1 MNYLKVYNQA
11 FKKAGYNGH
20 THREPRYLF
29 TVKNVIKSNI
39 KSLIDIGTGHGI
51 LLKILHHVN
60 FQTALTA
67 VDVNNFHKL
76 RYVNHI
82 IADITNDLDR
92 EKIQGKY
99 DILTCLD
106 CLEHIEESQIDD
118 VLQMFSGLSDEFL
131 FSVANHSDILD
142 GVELHLI
149 QKESIWWSNKLTQ
162 YFDIVYFESLIDDK
176 LYLYRCKAKKVWK
189 STKDNRAKEA
199 PRKLDRININKPD
212 KIKYSILMP
221 YYKRDVQLFST
232 LQSFANFYAD
242 RKDYEIIIIEDAKS
256 NDLDR
261 LYLSMVLK
269 TFDFLNIKRIQGTTE
284 ESFSPATNYNIGS
297 KQASGDFFILTNP
310 ENMHKVDIL
319 SGLDQ
324 IFNESENS
332 YIVCSCLS
340 VNHKSL
346 SVSKINNIEGKWYQH
361 SEIRNTG
368 CHFLSA
374 ISRENYFKVG
384 GFSKELSAGVG
395 YDDDDFRNKV
405 QKFGIPFIYR
415 DDLPTFHLF
424 HPQASPDMGLFHK
437 NQKIYHEKWG
447 QSAFS
452 AGQLPVV

>member
-29 TVKNVIKSNI
+29 TVKNVIKSNRR
-39 KSLIDIGTGHGI
+39 SLIDIGTGHGI

-82 IADITNDLDR
+82 QADITNKTDR
-92 EKIQGKY
+92 GKIQGKY

-106 CLEHIEESQIDD
+106 CLEHIEESQLDD

-131 FSVANHSDILD
+131 FSIANHSDVLD

-149 QKESIWWSNKLTQ
+149 QKESIWWSNKLAQ

-176 LYLYRCKAKKVWK
+176 LYLYRCKTKKVK
-189 STKDNRAKEA
+189 NPEVIQKPKE
-199 PRKLDRININKPD
+199 
-212 KIKYSILMP
+212 IKYSILMP
-221 YYKRDVQLFST
+221 YYKRDIQLSST
-232 LQSFANFYAD
+232 LHSFAHFYAD

-256 NDLDR
+256 DDLDR

-269 TFDFLNIKRIQGTTE
+269 TFDFLNIKRIPGTTN
-284 ESFSPATNYNIGS
+284 ESFSPSTNYNIGAG
-297 KQASGDFFILTNP
+297 ASSGKFLILTNP

-319 SGLDQ
+319 FGLDKS
-324 IFNESENS
+324 FNESDNS

-361 SEIRNTG
+361 SVIRNTG

-374 ISRENYFKVG
+374 IRREDYFKIG
-384 GFSKELSAGVG
+384 GFSEEFSAGVG

-405 QKFGIPFIYR
+405 QKSGIPFIYR
-415 DDLPTFHLF
+415 DDLQTLHLF
-424 HPQASPDMGLFHK
+424 HPQASPDMSLFQR
-437 NQKIYHEKWG
+437 NNKIYHEKWG
-447 QSAFS
+447 QNAFS